1 LHAHVELERMAE
13 EGAMFKGSVAL
24 TAYCCALFVAAWPH
38 GAGAEG
44 AVAIGMTGNITK
56 DGYAI
61 GININ
66 SSSEAEARDA
76 ALKYCRSHGSDV
88 ARAKCEIVGTF
99 RDQCAAEAEDPK
111 PGTPGA
117 GWAIAADKAAAEK
130 MAMTNCLATAG
141 DRGSFCK
148 VVTSLCDGSGNSGVS
163 APSGSANGGGKS

>member
-1 LHAHVELERMAE
+1 MLEQSARV
-13 EGAMFKGSVAL
+13 SL
-24 TAYCCALFVAAWPH
+24 TAVCCALFVAAWSH
-38 GAGAEG
+38 SAAAAG
-44 AVAIGMTGNITK
+44 AVALGVTGNITK

-76 ALKYCRSHGSDV
+76 ALKYCQSHGSDV
-88 ARAKCEIVGTF
+88 ARAKCEIFATF
-99 RDQCAAEAEDPK
+99 HNQCAAEAEDPK

-117 GWAIAADKAAAEK
+117 GWAIAADKAVAEK

-148 VVTSLCDGSGNSGVS
+148 VVTSICDG
-163 APSGSANGGGKS
+163 KQ

>member
-1 LHAHVELERMAE
+1 
-13 EGAMFKGSVAL
+13 MFKRLVSL
-24 TAYCCALFVAAWPH
+24 TALCCALFVAAWPQ
-38 GAGAEG
+38 GAAAEG
-44 AVAIGMTGNITK
+44 AMAIGVTGNITK

-76 ALKYCRSHGSDV
+76 AMKYCSSHGSDV
-88 ARAKCEIVGTF
+88 ARAKCEIFATF
-99 RDQCAAEAEDPK
+99 RNQCAAEAEDPQ

-130 MAMTNCLATAG
+130 MAMINCLATAG

-148 VVTSLCDGSGNSGVS
+148 VVTSICDG
-163 APSGSANGGGKS
+163 KQ

>member
-1 LHAHVELERMAE
+1 MVQRLA
-13 EGAMFKGSVAL
+13 SL
-24 TAYCCALFVAAWPH
+24 TAVYCALFVAAWCH
-38 GAGAEG
+38 GAAAEG
-44 AVAIGMTGNITK
+44 AMALGVTGNITK

-66 SSSEAEARDA
+66 SGSEAEARDA
-76 ALKYCRSHGSDV
+76 ALKYCQSHGSDV
-88 ARAKCEIVGTF
+88 ARAKCEIFATF

-148 VVTSLCDGSGNSGVS
+148 VVTSVCDGNSNNR
-163 APSGSANGGGKS
+163 NGKQ

>member
-1 LHAHVELERMAE
+1 MFKRSVSSTAVCCLWLVTAWSQGAAA
-13 EGAMFKGSVAL
+13 EGAM
-24 TAYCCALFVAAWPH
+24 
-38 GAGAEG
+38 
-44 AVAIGMTGNITK
+44 AIGVTGNITK

-76 ALKYCRSHGSDV
+76 AMKYCGSHGSDV
-88 ARAKCEIVGTF
+88 ARAKCEIFATF
-99 RDQCAAEAEDPK
+99 RDQCAAEAEDPQ

-130 MAMTNCLATAG
+130 MAMINCLATAG

-148 VVTSLCDGSGNSGVS
+148 VVTSICDGN
-163 APSGSANGGGKS
+163 K

>member
-1 LHAHVELERMAE
+1 MFKRSVYSTAIWCAMFVAACSQGAAA
-13 EGAMFKGSVAL
+13 EGAM
-24 TAYCCALFVAAWPH
+24 
-38 GAGAEG
+38 
-44 AVAIGMTGNITK
+44 AIGVTGNITK

-76 ALKYCRSHGSDV
+76 AMKYCRSHGSDV
-88 ARAKCEIVGTF
+88 ARAKCEIFATF
-99 RDQCAAEAEDPK
+99 RDQCAAEAEDPQ

-130 MAMTNCLATAG
+130 MAMINCLATAG

-148 VVTSLCDGSGNSGVS
+148 VVTSICDG
-163 APSGSANGGGKS
+163 KK